1 MPLLLAVPAKA
12 PPFPRIFFPFFGL
25 WMLMLGIL
33 ASRSGR
39 TGRRLILVSL
49 LWIVFT
55 ANFTPQIS
63 RCLFGPP
70 YADDL
75 LNPYPVSAEFQPV
88 KAAEAIRGEVEPV
101 FIDFDADP
109 PSLKFVLTN
118 LGFAEERI
126 LYDRPDFGKV
136 LSLPPGTRI
145 VCRNA
150 ADLEKVKTRFA
161 LNRKYEEI
169 FSSGM
174 QKVYRPK

>member
-1 MPLLLAVPAKA
+1 MADAETTVPASELCSDFCDA
-12 PPFPRIFFPFFGL
+12 AAACGSGESAAVSADIF
-25 WMLMLGIL
+25 
-33 ASRSGR
+33 SD
-39 TGRRLILVSL
+39 
-49 LWIVFT
+49 
-55 ANFTPQIS
+55 FTPQIS

-88 KAAEAIRGEVEPV
+88 KAAEAIRGEAEPV

-136 LSLPPGTRI
+136 LSLPPGTCI
-145 VCRNA
+145 VCRSA

-161 LNRKYEEI
+161 LNQEYEEI